1 VQLFK
6 RNQTKTNHQEKLGG
20 WPVRM
25 RMFELVADFELSPR
39 EQPETFIVHSG
50 KAVVDTRT
58 GKGRQV
64 IANGSVVVLFPGDHL
79 NLVNVQALTMT
90 ALRFLPEWL
99 SDQSETLLGSKDS
112 AALWGRPFYFSEL
125 ESGDHQPQ
133 VFSLEAH
140 ALAPLGSDLTVIRG
154 ELESSIPTSGLVKHT
169 LLKMLLQLAAAHGK
183 FWRGEQHLDWPAE
196 LPTLLAMFERV
207 AAQGKRMN
215 IRQAAEESGLKE
227 SRLSQ
232 IIQDGLGVAPMDY
245 LERRRAQ
252 HAARQILAGVISTE
266 AIVAQ
271 TGFNNASGLD
281 GQMKATF
288 GRSTAEYRR
297 DFCG

>member
-1 VQLFK
+1 MQLFK
-6 RNQTKTNHQEKLGG
+6 RNQSKTNHQEKLGG

-25 RMFELVADFELSPR
+25 RMFELVADFELTPR
-39 EQPETFIVHSG
+39 EQPEIFIVHSG
-50 KAVVDTRT
+50 KAVVDTKT

-64 IANGSVVVLFPGDHL
+64 IANGTAVVSLPGGHF

-99 SDQSETLLGSKDS
+99 SDQSESLLGSKDS
-112 AALWGRPFYFSEL
+112 AAMWGCPFYFSTR

-133 VFSLEAH
+133 IFSLEAPVLA
-140 ALAPLGSDLTVIRG
+140 ALESDLTVIRG
-154 ELESSIPTSGLVKHT
+154 ELESNIPTSSLVKHT
-169 LLKMLLQLAAAHGK
+169 LLKILLQLAAAHGK
-183 FWRGEQHLDWPAE
+183 YWRGKQHLDWPAE
-196 LPTLLAMFERV
+196 LPKLLAMFERV

-215 IRQAAEESGLKE
+215 IRQATEESGMKE

-232 IIQDGLGVAPMDY
+232 IIEDGLGMAPMDY

-252 HAARQILAGVISTE
+252 HAARQILAGETSTE

-271 TGFNNASGLD
+271 TGFTNASGLD
-281 GQMKATF
+281 EQMKVTF
-288 GRSTAEYRR
+288 GRSTAEYRA